1 MGDIA
6 PSGHAA
12 SRPLPGSDQA
22 PGSNGSRRS
31 HGLSGAHRP
40 RRSHGASDVHRPRR
54 PHGSSSSHS
63 PSASP
68 GLARRS
74 ELPCAGEAAER
85 YYREHAEAIELCQE
99 FRRTARIVLAA
110 CDRFLAAFR
119 LSDVAMTVLLE
130 LRRAPSGE
138 PAALADRAGV
148 RPTTLALLLRRL
160 EREGWIERITHP
172 HDARRRPV
180 RLTPQGQARLDPL
193 LRDYYQ
199 LTTAQLAPLTAA
211 DRATLRRLLEH
222 IRTASP
228 PPPRRSWAE
237 LGYDL
242 EEPWEE
248 WERRAERGTERRGVR

>member
-1 MGDIA
+1 MGALAPKALPSVARPPPERGIALFLRPGVPASFPGMGDVM
-6 PSGHAA
+6 PSDLAD
-12 SRPLPGSDQA
+12 SRRLPGT
-22 PGSNGSRRS
+22 RR
-31 HGLSGAHRP
+31 LLR
-40 RRSHGASDVHRPRR
+40 
-54 PHGSSSSHS
+54 
-63 PSASP
+63 
-68 GLARRS
+68 
-74 ELPCAGEAAER
+74 AGEVADR
-85 YYREHAEAIELCQE
+85 YYLEHRDAIDLCLE
-99 FRRTARIVLAA
+99 FRRTARVVLAA

-148 RPTTLALLLRRL
+148 RPTTLALVLGRL
-160 EREGWIERITHP
+160 EREGWLERVPHP
-172 HDARRRPV
+172 RDARRRPV
-180 RLTPQGQARLDPL
+180 RLTPLGRARLDLL

-199 LTTAQLAPLTAA
+199 LTTAQLGPLSAG
-211 DRATLRRLLEH
+211 DRAALRRLLEL

-248 WERRAERGTERRGVR
+248 WDRRAERRAKRRRRR